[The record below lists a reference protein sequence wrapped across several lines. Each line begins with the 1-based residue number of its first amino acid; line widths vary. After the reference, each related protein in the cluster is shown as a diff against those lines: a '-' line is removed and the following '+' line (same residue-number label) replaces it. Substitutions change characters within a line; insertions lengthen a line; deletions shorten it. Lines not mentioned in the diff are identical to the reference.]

1 MGIQSKSKNLLDTA
15 GATIQKQIDF
25 IQKNNETVI
34 GISLNENTKNKLEK
48 EGIFG
53 FKNLVSGN
61 IPIIINN
68 NLLDDVVEIHREKNS
83 IATPYEEYK
92 GE

>member
-15 GATIQKQIDF
+15 GAIIQKQIDF

-48 EGIFG
+48 EGILG
-53 FKNLVSGN
+53 FRDLVSDN

-68 NLLDDVVEIHREKNS
+68 NLLDNIVEIHREKNS
-83 IATPYEEYK
+83 EATPYEEYK

>member
-1 MGIQSKSKNLLDTA
+1 M
-15 GATIQKQIDF
+15 
-25 IQKNNETVI
+25 I

-53 FKNLVSGN
+53 FRNLVSGN

-68 NLLDDVVEIHREKNS
+68 NLLDDVVEIHREKNCE
-83 IATPYEEYK
+83 ATSYVEYK

>member
-1 MGIQSKSKNLLDTA
+1 MRIQSKNKNLLDTA
-15 GATIQKQIDF
+15 GAAIQKQIDF

-68 NLLDDVVEIHREKNS
+68 NLFDDVVEIHREKNS

>member
-1 MGIQSKSKNLLDTA
+1 MGIQVEGKNLFDTA
-15 GATIQKQIDF
+15 GAAIQKQIDF

-53 FKNLVSGN
+53 FRNLVSGN

-68 NLLDDVVEIHREKNS
+68 NLFDDVVEIHREKNCE
-83 IATPYEEYK
+83 ATPYVEYK

>member
-15 GATIQKQIDF
+15 GAIIQKQIDF

-48 EGIFG
+48 EGILG
-53 FKNLVSGN
+53 FRNLVSDN